1 MNSSWQKPLKQIL
14 KSLARNDL
22 PPRLAVIGIGNELNG
37 DDAAGVQVVRR
48 LRQFLPEN
56 PQRLLL
62 EAGLA
67 PENFTGLLRRF
78 QPDLILMVDAADMGT
93 APGSTAW
100 LQPGELDG
108 FSASTHTLPP
118 SVLADYLRQ
127 ELHCQVAVIGVQA
140 KRLDFG
146 QPLSDEVQL
155 AVDHLADSLAG
166 LLNAG

>member
-1 MNSSWQKPLKQIL
+1 ML

-22 PPRLAVIGIGNELNG
+22 SPRLAVIGIGNELNG

-48 LRQFLPEN
+48 LRQSLPEN
-56 PQRLLL
+56 PRRMLL
-62 EAGLA
+62 EAGPA
-67 PENFTGLLRRF
+67 PENFTGLLHRF

-100 LQPGELDG
+100 LQPDEMDG
-108 FSASTHTLPP
+108 FSASTHTLPL
-118 SVLADYLRQ
+118 SVLANYLKQ
-127 ELHCQVAVIGVQA
+127 ELHCQVVAIGIQA

-155 AVDHLADSLAG
+155 AVDHLADTLAK